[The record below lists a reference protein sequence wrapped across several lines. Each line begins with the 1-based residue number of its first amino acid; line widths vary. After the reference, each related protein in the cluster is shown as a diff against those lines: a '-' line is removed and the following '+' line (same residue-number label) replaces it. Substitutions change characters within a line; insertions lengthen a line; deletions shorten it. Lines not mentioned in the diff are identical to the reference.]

1 MLTSNREFNEI
12 YEQYKNLVLKAAYIT
27 SGNNYDA
34 AQDITQDTFLK
45 FYEDFEKLKKGN
57 IPGWLYTTATRSAIN
72 FKKKHK
78 HEILTDSNEIHAEN
92 RSVGPSVETQY
103 MERELNLKRSELHE
117 RIIDGLLEKNPRWHE
132 AIILVYYMEIPQAEV
147 AEMMNISLGVLHSM
161 LHRAKKWI
169 KNTYG
174 AEYEEMKGKE

>member
-12 YEQYKNLVLKAAYIT
+12 YEEYKNLVLKAAYIT

-92 RSVGPSVETQY
+92 TV
-103 MERELNLKRSELHE
+103 H
-117 RIIDGLLEKNPRWHE
+117 
-132 AIILVYYMEIPQAEV
+132 
-147 AEMMNISLGVLHSM
+147 
-161 LHRAKKWI
+161 
-169 KNTYG
+169 G
-174 AEYEEMKGKE
+174 AGT